1 MSAATIQ
8 VCGRS
13 VYGQIKIYPVNDA
26 AKVLAEIA
34 GTATLKQIDLARVE
48 TLGLVVEFVADPKMA
63 GAMGV
68 AA

>member
-13 VYGQIKIYPVNDA
+13 VYGQIKIYPVNDP
-26 AKVLAEIA
+26 AKVLAELV
-34 GTATLKQIDLARVE
+34 GKATLSQLDLARAE

-63 GAMGV
+63 SVLGV